1 MYLAKK
7 KLGKKIKEVEL
18 SYNMQ
23 CHRHL
28 VNRDFKHKLKNK
40 NFKRIINNG
49 KKDKK
54 VI

>member
-1 MYLAKK
+1 MIKINVVTNNVSWLSYIKSPNTYIDRKIK
-7 KLGKKIKEVEL
+7 KLNI
-18 SYNMQ
+18 
-23 CHRHL
+23 
-28 VNRDFKHKLKNK
+28 KNK